1 MSTQAHDAAGT
12 QGEDEETYRRLITE
26 WNAAYNAR
34 DAERFASCYA
44 QDAVVTDPVSPEPLR
59 GREAVQQDVAAFLEA
74 LPDTSAE
81 LQEVLVD
88 GKTAATRV
96 LITGTQTGPMPTPSG
111 TIPPT
116 GRPVQVPMGVFS
128 RFGADN
134 KITEEY
140 RYYDQ
145 AGMAEQ
151 LGVD

>member
-1 MSTQAHDAAGT
+1 MSAPAQDAADRSN
-12 QGEDEETYRRLITE
+12 EAEETYRQLITE

-44 QDAVVTDPVSPEPLR
+44 QDAVVTDPVSPEPLQ
-59 GREAVQQDVAAFLEA
+59 GREAIQQDVAAFLEA
-74 LPDTSAE
+74 LPDTAAE
-81 LQEVLVD
+81 LQEVLID
-88 GKTAATRV
+88 GNTAATRV

-111 TIPPT
+111 PMPPT

-128 RFGADN
+128 RFDADH